1 MLSDCVSI
9 SNFNN
14 ISLLYIIYKPNTIR
28 KITDSLIETDK
39 SVNMRFFENKIVP
52 CAQQVAHFRVSN
64 THYFSKML
72 ARGAV

>member
-52 CAQQVAHFRVSN
+52 CDQQVAHFRVSN
-64 THYFSKML
+64 THYFSKTF
-72 ARGAV
+72 ARGSV